1 MKQLACAFR
10 CSDSGI
16 PPANHVMSKVATALS
31 MRFIVNIKSEILL
44 PVFSIWFIMDHAWLS
59 TDPCFFVKQDEEPN
73 NNA

>member
-1 MKQLACAFR
+1 
-10 CSDSGI
+10 
-16 PPANHVMSKVATALS
+16 MSKVATALS